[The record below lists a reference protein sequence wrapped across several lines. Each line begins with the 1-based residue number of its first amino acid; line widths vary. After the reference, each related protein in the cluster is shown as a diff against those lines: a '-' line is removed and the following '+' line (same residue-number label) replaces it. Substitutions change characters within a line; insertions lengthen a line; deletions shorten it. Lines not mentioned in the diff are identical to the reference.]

1 MKKLLAALVM
11 ASLAGLTGCPEPKS
25 GTGGGGGG
33 RPAPGGGAGGGT
45 FTIEQ
50 KSPKSPT
57 GTVEVTQGE
66 TVPITLDISRKN
78 FSGDVDVD
86 AKPATGPGGLSAD
99 EIAKQLEVRLESKV
113 FPGDKQDATV
123 TLQVTAKPDAKLGDY
138 GIHVTGKPKSGA
150 GQPTERPLEIKVH
163 VKARGDNKPSKK

>member
-50 KSPKSPT
+50 KSPKSLT

-66 TVPITLDISRKN
+66 TVDVTLGITRKN
-78 FSGDVDVD
+78 FGADVDVE
-86 AKPATGPGGLSAD
+86 AKPTAGPDGLQ
-99 EIAKQLEVRLESKV
+99 EGEMAKQLTIDLDSHT

-123 TLQVTAKPDAKLGDY
+123 KLKIKADPKAKIGDY
-138 GIHVTGKPKSGA
+138 VISVTGKPKGP
-150 GQPTERPLEIKVH
+150 GQPTGKPLEIKVH
-163 VKARGDNKPSKK
+163 VKAAAENKPPKK